1 MAINKHIVRTAEQIF
16 KDQVKEADGLFETLA
31 ELDLPEEFLEHYTV
45 NQLANMLVSAVMFE
59 MDWRFKPMLPQELRD
74 HNYNVLTREF

>member
-59 MDWRFKPMLPQELRD
+59 MDWRFKPMLPEELRR
-74 HNYNVLTREF
+74 HNYDVLTKEF